1 MAYYCS
7 ISDVGSRLGL
17 NSGQRDK
24 ANTRLTSAIRR
35 ATIDIDQCFR
45 DYGRDV
51 PSREIA
57 STTLSGA
64 VAAGANTI
72 TLTSASAFSSAGNG
86 NIDGD
91 SKPDFIVGTG
101 TEEGVVWIEFVGSN
115 PKDPTDYMSTTILQ
129 SKGEPLDRY
138 YPLDISETDMDGDGK
153 HEVVIANLF
162 STEASQPQIIV
173 LEYTSFSWDVAGGNE
188 SLSLRILWE
197 SCGEPVLPLFATPS
211 AEISLE
217 NFGTSP

>member
-1 MAYYCS
+1 M
-7 ISDVGSRLGL
+7 
-17 NSGQRDK
+17 
-24 ANTRLTSAIRR
+24 
-35 ATIDIDQCFR
+35 
-45 DYGRDV
+45 
-51 PSREIA
+51 
-57 STTLSGA
+57 
-64 VAAGANTI
+64 
-72 TLTSASAFSSAGNG
+72 G

-188 SLSLRILWE
+188 SYHLAPNWSIAGVGKASATLGLSLIH
-197 SCGEPVLPLFATPS
+197 
-211 AEISLE
+211 I
-217 NFGTSP
+217 

>member
-1 MAYYCS
+1 M
-7 ISDVGSRLGL
+7 
-17 NSGQRDK
+17 
-24 ANTRLTSAIRR
+24 
-35 ATIDIDQCFR
+35 
-45 DYGRDV
+45 
-51 PSREIA
+51 
-57 STTLSGA
+57 
-64 VAAGANTI
+64 
-72 TLTSASAFSSAGNG
+72 G

-188 SLSLRILWE
+188 SLPLRILRE
-197 SCGEPVLPLFATPS
+197 SCGESVLPLFATHS
-211 AEISLE
+211 AEVSLE
-217 NFGTSP
+217 NFWTSP